1 MFSVEEDMEEDYR
14 ILRCKYRDII
24 IKAACEVVERCVD
37 IDYAKIDCDIA
48 YVPPKFT
55 WAASHMLE
63 PKNVVDALKRL
74 GGGDIEIDK
83 SKISKCNYTE
93 ARFVMSKN
101 CLQAIR
107 EKIAEHRDK
116 DKEPFY
122 FLKGGRSH

>member
-1 MFSVEEDMEEDYR
+1 MDDGEFFCD
-14 ILRCKYRDII
+14 ILWGIPRAIVI
-24 IKAACEVVERCVD
+24 NAACEVVERCVD
-37 IDYAKIDCDIA
+37 IDHAKIVDDIA

-83 SKISKCNYTE
+83 SKINKCNYTQ

-107 EKIAEHRDK
+107 EKVAEYRGKQEDSVY
-116 DKEPFY
+116 Y
-122 FLKGGRSH
+122 FGDEN